1 VAREA
6 LILDEAV
13 ANGSDFTPLPAAWY
27 DVEIDEVEEK
37 ESTSA
42 KNPGKPMYKYKL
54 KVVGG
59 DHDGR
64 ILFVTACLWNEAIF
78 TQVDIQKAL
87 GIEPEDLGNGKKKFV
102 IADEDDLVGKELKVR
117 VVLKDKY
124 VKPGEEAELDEDG
137 NPVKDNE
144 VKSFKARGA
153 TSPAAAKGGKAKG
166 TAKKADGGFDL

>member
-13 ANGSDFTPLPAAWY
+13 ANGSSDFKPLPAAWY

-37 ESTSA
+37 ESTST

-64 ILFVTACLWNEAIF
+64 ILFVTACLWQEAIY

-117 VVLKDKY
+117 VIQKDKY
-124 VKPGEEAELDEDG
+124 VKPGEQPEKNEDG
-137 NPVKDNE
+137 SLVQDNE

-153 TSPAAAKGGKAKG
+153 ATPGTKAK
-166 TAKKADGGFDL
+166 AKAGAKQSDGSFAL